1 MFAGHLSVILVAGA
15 AYGPVAHDVSI
26 DCCSDA
32 GLWEAVDHRTS
43 SHGAPVSRRQP
54 HLAAEGSLDVDQPSS
69 NRSQPTDNG
78 YVRTGCCFDFNLVKS
93 SGHNITHVNSKPK

>member
-1 MFAGHLSVILVAGA
+1 MLMTCLFFCYSDDGLFTAAMDPDPGA
-15 AYGPVAHDVSI
+15 P
-26 DCCSDA
+26 
-32 GLWEAVDHRTS
+32 